1 MQKSLKKGNL
11 MKFQNL
17 VKQAQ
22 EFQKKM
28 KEMQEELKNKIVEA
42 TAGGGMVTVTANGQQ
57 EIISIKIEPEV
68 VNPKDIEML
77 EDLILAAVN
86 EAKRKAEELAKD
98 EMKNRLFTRFN
109 VNLEVRTFHSLGR
122 YIIGE
127 VEKEVPIVSEIIGD
141 KENGQD
147 EKYWMYYVNEEMPMV
162 AADKK
167 EIKAEDKVEFRFEKS
182 AF

>member
-1 MQKSLKKGNL
+1 

-98 EMKNRLFTRFN
+98 EMKKITGGMNIPG
-109 VNLEVRTFHSLGR
+109 LEGLNFPT
-122 YIIGE
+122 
-127 VEKEVPIVSEIIGD
+127 
-141 KENGQD
+141 
-147 EKYWMYYVNEEMPMV
+147 
-162 AADKK
+162 
-167 EIKAEDKVEFRFEKS
+167 
-182 AF
+182 